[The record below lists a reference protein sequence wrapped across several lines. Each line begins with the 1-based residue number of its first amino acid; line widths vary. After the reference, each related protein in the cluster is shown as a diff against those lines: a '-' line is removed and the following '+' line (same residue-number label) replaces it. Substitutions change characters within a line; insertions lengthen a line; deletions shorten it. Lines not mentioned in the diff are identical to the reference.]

1 MNIAKICA
9 WCWHLKPSH
18 IRLHGGQWRWLSSVF
33 SKLFLQLRLW
43 FGKSALGGV
52 GRTAV
57 ILSAVV
63 ISSVASTRAVANTS
77 SASQAV
83 APLPTAELLLIEPVT
98 VLTPSAAGQILRQA
112 NQQVLI
118 QGDRIVRV
126 AAAGAALPASLD
138 SAAQDSAAQDSA
150 AQSKLRR
157 FDGRNYYLTPGL
169 MDSHVHLAVGTP
181 PGVPNSE
188 SSRFYPAFEQQQ
200 PRSYLYFGVTQ
211 VVDLNGDPAGITR
224 FSEQLA
230 PDVFRCGAAPV
241 KHGYGNPAGGHP
253 DYVEATLAAKT
264 EHGHGTEPTTDATA
278 LEHSPLAVVA
288 RIKASGAH
296 CLKLYIENGFGDA
309 ENLPVYSDAV
319 LQQLVGAARQAGLPV
334 FAHANALDMQQIAL
348 RHQVDVL
355 AHGLWNWAGLSR
367 EQRVALDD
375 KTALPAAVRAH
386 LQQIYQQQLGY
397 QPTLGVLRHLATVLA
412 GDDAAALQLLQQA
425 QPSDLPSRVLL
436 SKVVDADLLQWY
448 QSSAATWFRQELLAD
463 FAGLSVADAVQQ
475 LLRVSAQGVNAL
487 RYLHQLGQPLVL
499 SSDTP
504 SAPLHSQQ
512 PGLAS
517 YQEMLAMAEAG
528 IPAADIFVA
537 ATLNNA
543 RLMRIEH
550 DYGSVSAG
558 KIANL
563 LLLKQDPSLDV
574 RGWNSLETVILRGA
588 LLPRSALQARLS
600 ATK

>member
-1 MNIAKICA
+1 MDIAKICA
-9 WCWHLKPSH
+9 WCWRVKPSNAK
-18 IRLHGGQWRWLSSVF
+18 LHGAQWRWLSSVF
-33 SKLFLQLRLW
+33 SKLFLQLWLWLWLW
-43 FGKSALGGV
+43 FGKSALGGL

-57 ILSAVV
+57 ILSAVL
-63 ISSVASTRAVANTS
+63 ISNLASTSAVASAS
-77 SASQAV
+77 STSQAA

-98 VLTPSAAGQILRQA
+98 VLTPSATGQILRQA

-126 AAAGAALPASLD
+126 AAAGAAVPASLD
-138 SAAQDSAAQDSA
+138 SAAQDSAART
-150 AQSKLRR
+150 KLRR

-211 VVDLNGDPAGITR
+211 VVDLNSDPAGITR
-224 FSEQLA
+224 FSQQLA

-241 KHGYGNPAGGHP
+241 KHGYGDPAGGHP

-264 EHGHGTEPTTDATA
+264 EQGHGTEPTTAATP

-309 ENLPVYSDAV
+309 DNLPVYSDAV

-375 KTALPAAVRAH
+375 NTALPAAVRAH

-397 QPTLGVLRHLATVLA
+397 QPTLGVLRHLASVLA

-448 QSSAATWFRQELLAD
+448 QSSAAAWFRQELLTD
-463 FAGLSVADAVQQ
+463 FAGVSVADAVQQ

-537 ATLNNA
+537 ATINNA

-563 LLLKQDPSLDV
+563 LLLKQDPSVDV
-574 RGWNSLETVILRGA
+574 SGWNSLETVILRGA
-588 LLPRSALQARLS
+588 LIPRSALQARSS

>member
-9 WCWHLKPSH
+9 WCRHLKPSH
-18 IRLHGGQWRWLSSVF
+18 IRLHGGQWRGLSSVF
-33 SKLFLQLRLW
+33 SKLFLQLWLW
-43 FGKSALGGV
+43 LWLWVGKSALGGL

-57 ILSAVV
+57 ILSAVL
-63 ISSVASTRAVANTS
+63 ISNLASTSAVASAS
-77 SASQAV
+77 STSQAA

-98 VLTPSAAGQILRQA
+98 VLTPSATGQILRQA

-126 AAAGAALPASLD
+126 ATAGAAVPASLD
-138 SAAQDSAAQDSA
+138 NAAQT
-150 AQSKLRR
+150 KLRR

-188 SSRFYPAFEQQQ
+188 SRRFYPAFEQQQ

-224 FSEQLA
+224 FSQQLA

-264 EHGHGTEPTTDATA
+264 EHAHGTEVTTDATA

-319 LQQLVGAARQAGLPV
+319 LQQLVSAARQAGLPV

-448 QSSAATWFRQELLAD
+448 QSSAAAWFRQELLAD

-537 ATLNNA
+537 ATINNA

-588 LLPRSALQARLS
+588 LIPRSALQARLS